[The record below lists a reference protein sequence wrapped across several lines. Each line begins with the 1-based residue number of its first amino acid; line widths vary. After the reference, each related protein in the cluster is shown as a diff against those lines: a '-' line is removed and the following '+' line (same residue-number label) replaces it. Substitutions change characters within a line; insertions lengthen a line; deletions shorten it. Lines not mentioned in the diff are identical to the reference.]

1 MKNQFKSLNDIDIS
15 KYREKKGRFDYLS
28 WAIALRELKKIYPDA
43 TFEVIKYDNKPFC
56 QTETGYFV
64 EVAVTVSGVTQSQ
77 IHPVLDNAN
86 RPITKPNCFQIN
98 TSIQRCL
105 AKAIALHG
113 LGLSLFAGEDLEQYD
128 EQNSTKQEK
137 ETTKKASEKQLFVI
151 QKNNLHDTPETLSSS
166 EASALIS
173 EFMENKTESP
183 RVDKDKEIYEEYRQT
198 IEGISSNDTLM
209 DVARDMINQCPK
221 NYRED
226 LRKIANEKFKE
237 LEKIPH

>member
-28 WAIALRELKKIYPDA
+28 WAIALRELKKIYPDS
-43 TFEVIKYDNKPFC
+43 TFEVIKYDDKPYC
-56 QTETGYFV
+56 KSETGYFV
-64 EVAVTVSGVTQSQ
+64 EVAVTVNEVKQSQ

-128 EQNSTKQEK
+128 DQNSTKKEK
-137 ETTKKASEKQLFVI
+137 ETVKKASEKQVFVI
-151 QKNNLHDTPETLSSS
+151 KKNKLHEKPETLSSS

-173 EFMENKTESP
+173 EFMENKTDKP
-183 RVDKDKEIYEEYRQT
+183 RIDKDKEIYEEYRLT
-198 IEGISSNDTLM
+198 IQGITSNETLTEVGK
-209 DVARDMINQCPK
+209 DLINQCPAQ
-221 NYRED
+221 YREQ
-226 LRKIANEKFKE
+226 LVKIGQKKRQE
-237 LEKIPH
+237 LEEIPH